1 MPEIHYLFI
10 HFPIA
15 LFSSAIFFDILYV
28 LTRKNDLAQTGW
40 WVMFIGLVSAAG
52 SITTGIW
59 QDSLVGHFGSVMP
72 LWVNHGWVQV
82 FSCLIF
88 LCLFIWRI
96 KNPHTLT
103 HPNKKWVYTFIGG
116 LAVTILFYGGHLGA
130 KLAGR
135 I

>member
-15 LFSSAIFFDILYV
+15 LFSSAIFFDILYM

-72 LWVNHGWVQV
+72 PWVNHGWVQV

-88 LCLFIWRI
+88 LCLFVWRT
-96 KNPHTLT
+96 KRPDTLA
-103 HPNKKWVYTFIGG
+103 HPNQKWVYAFIGG

>member
-15 LFSSAIFFDILYV
+15 LFSSAIVFDILYV

-40 WVMFIGLVSAAG
+40 WVMFTALVSAAG

-59 QDSLVGHFGSVMP
+59 QDSLVGHFGSVVP
-72 LWVNHGWVQV
+72 LWVNHGWVQI

-88 LCLFIWRI
+88 LCLFVWRT
-96 KNPHTLT
+96 KHPGTLT
-103 HPNKKWVYTFIGG
+103 HPNQKWVYAFIGG

>member
-40 WVMFIGLVSAAG
+40 WVMFTALVSAAG
-52 SITTGIW
+52 SIATGIW
-59 QDSLVGHFGSVMP
+59 QDSLVGHLGSVMP
-72 LWVNHGWVQV
+72 LWINHGWVQL
-82 FSCLIF
+82 FSCFIF
-88 LCLFIWRI
+88 LCLFVWRI
-96 KNPHTLT
+96 KNPDTLT
-103 HPNKKWVYTFIGG
+103 HPNQKWVYTFIGG